1 VAKRAVRFILG
12 LLVFAALVSIAGF
25 ALMYVMVGR
34 EPSVSRNSTLV
45 LRLDDDL
52 AEVPA
57 EGVVQQ
63 ILSANQPSG
72 LPAVLEALHKAKV
85 DRRIQAVI
93 IMPSGLKASYWA
105 KVQEVHD
112 AILDYRKSGKPA
124 VAFLE
129 YSGEKEY
136 LIASA
141 CSKILLMPSAP
152 LDLNGLA
159 TYEVF
164 LRGTLDKI
172 GLYPDF
178 LHIGDYKTAYN
189 AFTEKGFTKAHREV
203 TESMTKDLYDQLVR
217 GIAEGRKKTETD
229 VRGLIDQGPFL
240 PDEALRVGLV
250 DDLAYVDQIEDKA
263 RLPGGKGARLE
274 ADDYAKVSPS
284 SVGLNRG
291 PKIAVIYASG
301 VIASGKGG
309 YDPLMGGVLGA
320 DTLIEHIR
328 AARADSSVRAIV
340 LRIDSPG
347 GSATASDA
355 IWRELVITR
364 DERHDRPL
372 VVSMSDLAAS
382 GGYWMA
388 MAAPYIVAQP
398 GTLTGSIGV
407 ITGKMVTG
415 GVYTKLGANIET
427 VSQGK
432 FAELASP
439 VRPFNDAERKKVES
453 MIEETYDQFIEKAA
467 QSRHMAPEKLDAIA
481 QGRVWTGRQAKA
493 NGLVDELGGLD
504 RAIMAAKLRAKI
516 PAESDV
522 EIVVYPPRR
531 SFFDLVA
538 KGFKAEQGTS
548 SLLTMLVPQDERRAL
563 GVALSPLR
571 LFHPGETLALMPA
584 LFLK

>member
-1 VAKRAVRFILG
+1 MAKRAVRFIFG
-12 LLVFAALVSIAGF
+12 LLVFAVLVSIAGF

-34 EPSVSRNSTLV
+34 EPSVSRNSTLL

-52 AEVPA
+52 AEVPTD
-57 EGVVQQ
+57 GVVQQ

-85 DRRIQAVI
+85 DRRIQAVVI
-93 IMPSGLKASYWA
+93 LPSGLKASYWA
-105 KVQEVHD
+105 KVQEVRD

-129 YSGEKEY
+129 YTGEKEY

-217 GIAEGRKKTETD
+217 GIAEGRKKTEAD
-229 VRGLIDQGPFL
+229 VRALIDQGPFL

-263 RLPGGKGARLE
+263 HLPGGKSARLE
-274 ADDYAKVSPS
+274 ATDYARVSPS

-309 YDPLMGGVLGA
+309 YDPLMGGVLGS
-320 DTLIEHIR
+320 DTLIENIR

-439 VRPFNDAERKKVES
+439 VRPFNDAERKKVQS

-504 RAIMAAKLRAKI
+504 RAIVAAKLRAKI

-522 EIVVYPPRR
+522 EIVVYPPKR

-538 KGFKAEQGTS
+538 KGFKTEQGS
-548 SLLTMLVPQDERRAL
+548 SLLTMLVAPDERRAL

-571 LFHPGETLALMPA
+571 LFQPGETLALMPA